1 MIALLKS
8 FYNLDNPETVARMCY
23 VKHMFLKISQNL
35 QENICPRVSFLTKL
49 KLIKKEIL
57 TLVFSCDFCEI
68 IKNTSFYRTPAVAAS
83 HYHISFCLKTC
94 HTQIVY
100 DGSKAVKEK
109 TSFDQII
116 VIRPQFSL
124 YPFFIETIQSMS
136 SYFCAKGYHFLHSS
150 KWVEI
155 LIFLSVI
162 PRRECL

>member
-57 TLVFSCDFCEI
+57 ALVFSCDFCEI

-83 HYHISFCLKTC
+83 HYHIS
-94 HTQIVY
+94 
-100 DGSKAVKEK
+100 
-109 TSFDQII
+109 
-116 VIRPQFSL
+116 
-124 YPFFIETIQSMS
+124 
-136 SYFCAKGYHFLHSS
+136 
-150 KWVEI
+150 
-155 LIFLSVI
+155 SV
-162 PRRECL
+162 